1 MKTPSGYLLSIIRLI
16 QSMNC
21 KKESFVRIMRLLVS
35 IQTTKSLMM
44 ISSGVIFKMITI
56 MMTSS
61 TAKIM
66 R

>member
-16 QSMNC
+16 LSMNF